1 MNEDQEIRAKALEI
15 AVQTF
20 AMLPQDAKMRFLS
33 DGDKIQQTIINASRI
48 FEEHIKG
55 AKP

>member
-1 MNEDQEIRAKALEI
+1 MNQTLEIRAKALEI

-33 DGDKIQQTIINASRI
+33 DGDKIQQTIINASKI